1 MYGTCAGSFYVLGGV
16 LDVQFEIGEGILWQ
30 SIAYHRHSVVAALGQ
45 PTVAAEAT
53 VKLLMIPDAVKPRS

>member
-1 MYGTCAGSFYVLGGV
+1 MLGGV